1 MTHKFTVGIGVAV
14 AALVFATSQSHATV
28 FSFDEFYIE
37 KNGSEIFRDSFNQ
50 YPPAS
55 GPDDAGNSSGVT
67 YTVFGGGFVT
77 ENVGNNGRLFVDS
90 ELGGL
95 TSNPNGDARLFNR
108 LRRQRSTNPASSAV
122 LDEASSWSVS
132 TVLDLGLP
140 TNPGEAFGLRIE
152 DNGLSNPNA
161 GNDRVALEVRRS
173 NSTGNL
179 GISFNA
185 LNFMGVPI
193 ESFDFVLLQPLLD
206 SMADVDQILLS
217 LSNAAGSNVITADFS
232 LLDGG
237 VSVFSQSLDNLG
249 DTSLQ
254 VASVFSDEAYTR
266 AAITTVQRAPEQIP
280 EPGAVLLLAGGMLA
294 FGVVRRRR
302 RN

>member
-1 MTHKFTVGIGVAV
+1 MTHKFTIGIGVAV
-14 AALVFATSQSHATV
+14 ASLVFATSQSHATV
-28 FSFDEFYIE
+28 FSFDEFYID

-140 TNPGEAFGLRIE
+140 VNPGEAFGLRIE

-161 GNDRVALEVRRS
+161 GNDRLALEVRRG
-173 NSTGNL
+173 NTTGNL
-179 GISFNA
+179 GISFNG

-206 SMADVDQILLS
+206 SMTNVDQILLS
-217 LSNAAGSNVITADFS
+217 LSNAAGSDVVTAGFS

-237 VSVFSQSLDNLG
+237 VSVYSQSLDNLG
-249 DTSLQ
+249 DIGGET
-254 VASVFSDEAYTR
+254 ASVFSDEGYTR

-280 EPGAVLLLAGGMLA
+280 EPAGMALLAGGLA
-294 FGVVRRRR
+294 ALGIMRRRKKS
-302 RN
+302 